1 MDPHVVFDC
10 QEIIPNRYALTIA
23 AAARTRALNRGAEP
37 RIDPPNVGIRDLA
50 LHEIADGAFSRD
62 ELARFLPGSATPARL
77 MASDPKAT
85 ELRGGGATSTAA
97 APASPQEAV
106 H

>member
-10 QEIIPNRYALTIA
+10 QEIVPNRFALTIA

-37 RIDPPNVGIRDLA
+37 RIDPPNVSIRDLA
-50 LHEIADGAFSRD
+50 LHEIADGAFSD
-62 ELARFLPGSATPARL
+62 ELARFLPVSASPARL
-77 MASDPKAT
+77 MASDPKTT
-85 ELRGGGATSTAA
+85 ELRGDGAASTAA
-97 APASPQEAV
+97 APASSPQEAV